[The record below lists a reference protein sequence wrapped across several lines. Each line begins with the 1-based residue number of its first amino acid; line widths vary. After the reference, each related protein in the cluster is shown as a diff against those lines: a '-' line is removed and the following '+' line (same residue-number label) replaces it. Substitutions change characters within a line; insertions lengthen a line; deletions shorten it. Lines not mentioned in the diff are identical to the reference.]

1 MTDSS
6 KLINYLHRLDQ
17 VCEER
22 NLPKEKIC
30 LVGSATLAAHNLREN
45 RDLDIYFDP
54 SVQIDTSRTNTIES
68 SSNRYEH
75 LGISDQDLLTNPRY
89 HEMVNGYKIVRPEI
103 EYVHKQRRGW
113 DKDAGDIELLEQYRQ
128 ETDDWNLE
136 LEAELENYTPGP
148 LHLLQR
154 GFSSIKS
161 SGVRA
166 TMNHGV
172 QYLRWH
178 GPLPRRSSYSG
189 QPTTIPGKALWSL
202 RQDGLSTT
210 IQLGIR
216 LIKLKEPTGTFDT
229 YSRLRHKAKLGTLVE
244 RQLELRYPT
253 ARLITEQY
261 VDCIFSRY
269 DIIIRILAAEALQTG
284 EDIPSIVS
292 KFELKSGVNLQKELT
307 AELKRYDASGTPAK
321 VPVGYDSTIL
331 NGNLLAIA
339 LLNDYELVPV
349 SVGSSESEKLYKKEW
364 FESDPFTEKELN
376 LLTEEFSNLLYRSNT
391 LFASI
396 LWPPAQGHH
405 DEIVSKI
412 RTEKDIHFVEKVKL
426 EDDKFEN
433 FVRELYASQAS
444 LNSKHVEMKIDE
456 MEPYEK
462 NVTIIG
468 IEVPDPR
475 IRGGF
480 SNEVIQ
486 MKERIREH
494 FTPKILTDNPSA
506 NLIIHATDNYE
517 HNKKTWKV
525 IDEYR

>member
-1 MTDSS
+1 MTYQSGPI
-6 KLINYLHRLDQ
+6 KYMRLLDR

-22 NLPKEKIC
+22 KLSKEKIC
-30 LVGSATLAAHNLREN
+30 LVGSATLAAHKLREN

-68 SSNRYEH
+68 CSNRYEH

-103 EYVHKQRRGW
+103 EYVHKKRRGW

-128 ETDDWNLE
+128 ETDDWDLE

-148 LHLLQR
+148 VHLLQR
-154 GFSSIKS
+154 GFNSINS
-161 SGVRA
+161 SGIRA
-166 TMNHGV
+166 TMSHGV

-178 GPLPRRSSYSG
+178 GPLPRRSRYSG
-189 QPTTIPGKALWSL
+189 QPTTIPGKALKSL
-202 RQDGLSTT
+202 RKDGLITT

-253 ARLITEQY
+253 ARLLTEQY
-261 VDCIFSRY
+261 VNCRFARY
-269 DIIIRILAAEALQTG
+269 DIIVRLLAAKALQTG
-284 EDIPSIVS
+284 EDIPSVVS
-292 KFELKSGVNLQKELT
+292 KFESKSGLDLREELT
-307 AELKRYDASGTPAK
+307 TELKRCDASGTPTK
-321 VPVGYDSTIL
+321 VPIGYDSTIL
-331 NGNLLAIA
+331 SGNLLAVA
-339 LLNDYELVPV
+339 LINNYELVPV
-349 SVGSSESEKLYKKEW
+349 SVGSSESQKLYKKEW
-364 FESDPFTEKELN
+364 FESGPFTEKDLG
-376 LLTEEFSNLLYRSNT
+376 LLTEEFSNLLYHSNT

-396 LWPPAQGHH
+396 LWPPAQEYH
-405 DEIVSKI
+405 DEIVNKI
-412 RTEKDIHFVEKVKL
+412 RAEKDVHFVKEIKL
-426 EDDKFEN
+426 ENKQFED
-433 FVRELYASQAS
+433 FVKEIYKSQEN
-444 LNSKHVEMKIDE
+444 LNPKHVETKIDE

-462 NVTIIG
+462 HVKIVG